1 MEAGLKCVEPR
12 PTFHEE
18 SIGKTSKLIAS
29 FVFEIGVF
37 VYWFVHLLVSYSI
50 YRVDECGIY
59 SYSMLTCS
67 FFLLRMCRKCRAE
80 SAQ

>member
-1 MEAGLKCVEPR
+1 MKMIALFHISYFRTHYKLRHVNYSTMGAGLKCVEPR

-18 SIGKTSKLIAS
+18 SIGETSKLIAS

-50 YRVDECGIY
+50 Y
-59 SYSMLTCS
+59 
-67 FFLLRMCRKCRAE
+67 
-80 SAQ
+80 